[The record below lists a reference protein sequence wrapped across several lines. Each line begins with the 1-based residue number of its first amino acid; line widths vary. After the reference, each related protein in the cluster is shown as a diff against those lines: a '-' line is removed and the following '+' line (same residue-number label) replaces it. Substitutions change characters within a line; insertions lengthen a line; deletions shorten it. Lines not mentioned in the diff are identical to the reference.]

1 MSRRPR
7 TLVDWLLVRAW
18 IEPDHEQRLRVVV
31 RHPGANAN
39 EPDTEQAFADADR
52 AASFLRLWLM
62 GLVRRW
68 EGGERFTPERRWGP
82 DAGQD
87 ETEQNR
93 ES

>member
-1 MSRRPR
+1 MSHRSR
-7 TLVDWLLVRAW
+7 TLVDWLLIRAW
-18 IEPDHEQRLRVVV
+18 IEPDHERPLRVLI
-31 RHPGANAN
+31 RRRDSTAADG
-39 EPDTEQAFADADR
+39 ETEQLFGDAEG

-87 ETEQNR
+87 ETEQDR